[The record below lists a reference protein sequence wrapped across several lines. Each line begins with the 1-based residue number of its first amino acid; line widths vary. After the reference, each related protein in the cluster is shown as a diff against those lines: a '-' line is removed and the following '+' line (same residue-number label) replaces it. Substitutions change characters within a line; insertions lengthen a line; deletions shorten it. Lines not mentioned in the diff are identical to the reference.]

1 MLNTAEVPHWENQI
15 LGARSEKEAN
25 ASCVTTSRNDIRM
38 SDCPQSGHDYAKS
51 RRLMTKSAMNPAH
64 RTSAIVATSLRRTV

>member
-38 SDCPQSGHDYAKS
+38 TTCHQCRDADLLEFEANQGTELQRTRQGA
-51 RRLMTKSAMNPAH
+51 AH
-64 RTSAIVATSLRRTV
+64 GRTTLA